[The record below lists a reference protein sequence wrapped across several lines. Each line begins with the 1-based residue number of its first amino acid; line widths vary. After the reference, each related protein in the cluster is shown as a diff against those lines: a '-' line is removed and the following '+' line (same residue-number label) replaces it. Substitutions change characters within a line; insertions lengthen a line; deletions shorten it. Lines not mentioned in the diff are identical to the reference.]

1 MKKLVACL
9 LSVAT
14 MVATLYTPAFA
25 YEGQPLGRNVAYNR
39 TVNVSNSF
47 NTNEYNKPDFLTD
60 GNLERG
66 YQTACVSSN
75 KDNPYE
81 DPQTWSI
88 DLGRS
93 YEIDKIVLYWE
104 NAAAKKYKIY
114 VSENKTDWMEVASE
128 EAGEKGRFKYDF
140 APTNARYVKIELEE
154 RTMEIYG
161 YCMYEWQIFTVGS
174 VEEKE
179 MPNLAKNATAVASSD
194 DGENSAEKAIDG
206 DEGTMWRTEY
216 IQDPTVTD
224 EEKADENITLSWN
237 SPQTFDTV
245 KVKWGGG
252 YMKGYKLQ
260 TSDDGETWTDM
271 YEVTSGIASEYRN
284 IRLKEAVTTSHLRL
298 QGITFG
304 AYCFEIYEIQV
315 YDQTNVPVESI
326 NLNYTSKKL
335 NLDKEEDNKV
345 ELEYKLSPFNTSQ
358 TDIVWSSSN
367 EAVAEVKNGVVTGKS
382 VGTAII
388 TIASKDN
395 PNVNKECIVNVSRE
409 LDKSTVTAV
418 KSDNNIRVNWSR
430 VAHASSYI
438 LSRYNKITGFVGKV
452 YEGSD
457 TEFED
462 KDLLSGKYVYTVTA
476 VVDKNDANANL
487 YSNSIS
493 EESEA
498 VIIPEPVTG
507 IEVANDYKHMGLFVG
522 GSGKIRYSVL
532 PGNATN
538 TNVTFKS
545 LNEKVATV
553 DANGVV
559 TGVSEGNAD
568 IVITTE
574 EGGFE
579 AKCTVRVDGIDA
591 RGIERVGDKTVTMGL
606 NQTRQLQVKITP
618 SDTTNKNVQWTSSN
632 NSVATVDS
640 NGVVTSKNSGSTI
653 ITATT
658 HNGLK
663 TEFFIEVETPVT
675 NITLNSNEI
684 NLNPGGTF
692 KLDATVNPS
701 NASNKNIKWISANE
715 SIATVDQ
722 SGNVAAD
729 VAGTTYISAVSAD
742 GKVVAT
748 CTVNVSKPVVT
759 KPAKVKIKSAKK
771 KGKKVTLK
779 WKKISD
785 AAGYVV
791 YMKTNSGKF
800 KAVKTVKKAKKVK
813 AVISLKKGNKYS
825 FKIRAY
831 KLDEETNVYGAYSK
845 IKKVQIGQLLSKISF
860 MPRISRNS

>member
-66 YQTACVSSN
+66 YQTARVSSN

-81 DPQTWSI
+81 DPQTWSM

-93 YEIDKIVLYWE
+93 YEIDKVVLYWE

-179 MPNLAKNATAVASSD
+179 MPNLAENATAVASSD

-224 EEKADENITLSWN
+224 EEKANENITLSWN

-304 AYCFEIYEIQV
+304 AYSFEIYEIQV

-345 ELEYKLSPFNTSQ
+345 ELEYNLAPSNTSQ
-358 TDIVWSSSN
+358 TDVVWSSSN
-367 EAVAEVKNGVVTGKS
+367 EAVAEVKNGVVAGKS
-382 VGTAII
+382 VGRADI

-395 PNVNKECIVNVSRE
+395 PNVKKTCVVYVSKE
-409 LDKSTVTAV
+409 LDKSKVTAV
-418 KSDNNIRVNWSR
+418 RNDKNINVNWTK
-430 VAHASSYI
+430 VAHASSYV
-438 LSRYNKITGFVGKV
+438 LSRYNKSTGIVNDI
-452 YEGSD
+452 YEGTD
-457 TEFED
+457 TAFED
-462 KDLLSGKYVYTVTA
+462 KDLTSGKYVYTVKA
-476 VVDKNDANANL
+476 IVDENDANANL
-487 YSNSIS
+487 YSNSVS

-498 VIIPEPVTG
+498 VIIPESVTG
-507 IEVANDYKHMGLFVG
+507 IEVANDYQHMGLFVG

-532 PGNATN
+532 PSNATN

-545 LNEKVATV
+545 LNEKVAIV

-640 NGVVTSKNSGSTI
+640 NGVVISKNSGSTI

-722 SGNVAAD
+722 SGNVTAD

-800 KAVKTVKKAKKVK
+800 KAVKTVKKAKTVK

-845 IKKVQIGQLLSKISF
+845 IKKVK
-860 MPRISRNS
+860 M

>member
-81 DPQTWSI
+81 DPQTWSM

-93 YEIDKIVLYWE
+93 YEIDKVVLYWE

-179 MPNLAKNATAVASSD
+179 MPNLAENATAVASSD

-216 IQDPTVTD
+216 IQDSTVTD
-224 EEKADENITLSWN
+224 EEKANENITLSWN

-284 IRLKEAVTTSHLRL
+284 IRLIEAVTTSHLRL

-345 ELEYKLSPFNTSQ
+345 ELEYNLAPSNTSQ
-358 TDIVWSSSN
+358 TDVVWSSSN
-367 EAVAEVKNGVVTGKS
+367 EAVAEVKNGVVEGKS
-382 VGTAII
+382 VGRADI

-395 PNVNKECIVNVSRE
+395 PNAKKTCVVYVSKE
-409 LDKSTVTAV
+409 LDKSKVTAV
-418 KSDNNIRVNWSR
+418 RNDKIINVNWKK
-430 VAHASSYI
+430 VAHASSYV
-438 LSRYNKITGFVGKV
+438 LSRYNKSTGIVNDI
-452 YEGSD
+452 YEGTD
-457 TEFED
+457 TAFED
-462 KDLLSGKYVYTVTA
+462 KDLTSGKYVYTVKA
-476 VVDKNDANANL
+476 IVDENAADANL
-487 YSNSIS
+487 YSNSVS

-498 VIIPEPVTG
+498 VIIPESVTG
-507 IEVANDYKHMGLFVG
+507 IEVANDYQHMGLFVG

-532 PGNATN
+532 PSNATN

-545 LNEKVATV
+545 LNEKVAIV

-640 NGVVTSKNSGSTI
+640 NGVVISKNSGSTI

-722 SGNVAAD
+722 SGNVTAD

-800 KAVKTVKKAKKVK
+800 KAVKTVKKAKTVK

-845 IKKVQIGQLLSKISF
+845 IKKVK
-860 MPRISRNS
+860 M

>member
-81 DPQTWSI
+81 DPQTWSM

-93 YEIDKIVLYWE
+93 YEIDKVVLYWE

-179 MPNLAKNATAVASSD
+179 MPNLAENATAVASSD

-315 YDQTNVPVESI
+315 YDQTNVPVENI

-345 ELEYKLSPFNTSQ
+345 ELEYNLAPSNTSQ
-358 TDIVWSSSN
+358 TDVVWSSSN
-367 EAVAEVKNGVVTGKS
+367 EAVAEVKNGVVAGKS
-382 VGTAII
+382 VGRADI

-395 PNVNKECIVNVSRE
+395 PNVKKTCVVYVSKE
-409 LDKSTVTAV
+409 LDKSKVTAV
-418 KSDNNIRVNWSR
+418 RNDKNINVNWTK
-430 VAHASSYI
+430 VAHVSSYV
-438 LSRYNKITGFVGKV
+438 LSRYNKSTGIVNDI
-452 YEGSD
+452 YEGTD
-457 TEFED
+457 TAFED
-462 KDLLSGKYVYTVTA
+462 KDLTSGKYVYTVKA
-476 VVDKNDANANL
+476 IVDENAADANL
-487 YSNSIS
+487 YSISVS

-507 IEVANDYKHMGLFVG
+507 IEVANDYQHMGLFVG

-532 PGNATN
+532 PSNATN

-658 HNGLK
+658 YNGLK

-722 SGNVAAD
+722 SGNVTAD

-748 CTVNVSKPVVT
+748 CTINVSKPVVT

-800 KAVKTVKKAKKVK
+800 KAVKTVKKAKTVK

-845 IKKVQIGQLLSKISF
+845 IKKVK
-860 MPRISRNS
+860 M

>member
-81 DPQTWSI
+81 DPQTWSM

-93 YEIDKIVLYWE
+93 YEIDKVVLYWE

-179 MPNLAKNATAVASSD
+179 MPNLAENATAVASSD

-224 EEKADENITLSWN
+224 EEKANENITLSWN

-335 NLDKEEDNKV
+335 NLDKKEDNKV
-345 ELEYKLSPFNTSQ
+345 ELEYNLAPSNTSQ
-358 TDIVWSSSN
+358 TDVVWSSSN
-367 EAVAEVKNGVVTGKS
+367 EAVAEVKNGVVAGKS
-382 VGTAII
+382 VGRADI

-395 PNVNKECIVNVSRE
+395 PNVKKTCVVYVSKE
-409 LDKSTVTAV
+409 LDKSKVTAV
-418 KSDNNIRVNWSR
+418 RNDKNINVNWTK
-430 VAHASSYI
+430 VAHASSYV
-438 LSRYNKITGFVGKV
+438 LSRYNKSTGIVNDI
-452 YEGSD
+452 YEGTD
-457 TEFED
+457 TAFED
-462 KDLLSGKYVYTVTA
+462 KDLTSGKYVYTVKA
-476 VVDKNDANANL
+476 IVDENAADANL
-487 YSNSIS
+487 YSNSVS

-498 VIIPEPVTG
+498 VIIPESVTG
-507 IEVANDYKHMGLFVG
+507 IEVANDYQHMGLFVG

-532 PGNATN
+532 PSNATN

-545 LNEKVATV
+545 LNEKVAIV

-640 NGVVTSKNSGSTI
+640 NGVVISKNSGSTI

-722 SGNVAAD
+722 SGNVTAD

-800 KAVKTVKKAKKVK
+800 KAVKTVKKAKTVK
-813 AVISLKKGNKYS
+813 AVISLKEGNKYS

-845 IKKVQIGQLLSKISF
+845 IKKVK
-860 MPRISRNS
+860 M

>member
-81 DPQTWSI
+81 DPQTWSM

-93 YEIDKIVLYWE
+93 YEIDKVVLYWE

-161 YCMYEWQIFTVGS
+161 YCMYEWQVFTVGS

-179 MPNLAKNATAVASSD
+179 VPNLAENATAVASSD

-216 IQDPTVTD
+216 IQDQTVTD
-224 EEKADENITLSWN
+224 EEKANENITLSWN

-315 YDQTNVPVESI
+315 YDQTNVPVEGI

-335 NLDKEEDNKV
+335 NLDKEEDTKV
-345 ELEYKLSPFNTSQ
+345 ELEYNLAPSNTSQ
-358 TDIVWSSSN
+358 TDVVWSSSN

-395 PNVNKECIVNVSRE
+395 PNVKKTCVVYVSKE
-409 LDKSTVTAV
+409 LDKSKVTAV
-418 KSDNNIRVNWSR
+418 RNDKNINVNWTK
-430 VAHASSYI
+430 VAHASSYV
-438 LSRYNKITGFVGKV
+438 LSRYNKITGIVNDI
-452 YEGSD
+452 YEGTD
-457 TEFED
+457 TAFED
-462 KDLLSGKYVYTVTA
+462 KDLTSGKYVYTVKA
-476 VVDKNDANANL
+476 IVDENDADANL
-487 YSNSIS
+487 YSNSVS

-507 IEVANDYKHMGLFVG
+507 IEVANDYQHMGLFVG

-640 NGVVTSKNSGSTI
+640 NGGVTSKNSGSTI
-653 ITATT
+653 ITVTT

-692 KLDATVNPS
+692 KLYATVNPS

-722 SGNVAAD
+722 SGNVTAD

-800 KAVKTVKKAKKVK
+800 KAVKTVKKAKTVK

-845 IKKVQIGQLLSKISF
+845 IKKVK
-860 MPRISRNS
+860 M

>member
-9 LSVAT
+9 LS
-14 MVATLYTPAFA
+14 VATLYTPAFA

-81 DPQTWSI
+81 DPQTWSM

-93 YEIDKIVLYWE
+93 YEIDKVVLYWE

-179 MPNLAKNATAVASSD
+179 VPNLAENATAVASSD

-216 IQDPTVTD
+216 IQDQTVTD
-224 EEKADENITLSWN
+224 EEKANENITLSWN

-345 ELEYKLSPFNTSQ
+345 ELEYNLSPSNTSQ

-382 VGTAII
+382 VGRADI

-395 PNVNKECIVNVSRE
+395 PNVKKTCVVYVSKE
-409 LDKSTVTAV
+409 LDKSKVTAV
-418 KSDNNIRVNWSR
+418 RNDKNINVNWTK
-430 VAHASSYI
+430 VAHASSYV
-438 LSRYNKITGFVGKV
+438 LSRYNKSTGIVNDI
-452 YEGSD
+452 YEGTD
-457 TEFED
+457 TAFED
-462 KDLLSGKYVYTVTA
+462 KDLTSGKYVYTVKA
-476 VVDKNDANANL
+476 ILDENEADANF
-487 YSNSIS
+487 YSNSVS

-498 VIIPEPVTG
+498 VIFPEPVTG
-507 IEVANDYKHMGLFVG
+507 IEVANDYQHMGLFVG

-632 NSVATVDS
+632 NSVTTVDS

-715 SIATVDQ
+715 SIATVDR
-722 SGNVAAD
+722 SGNVTAD

-845 IKKVQIGQLLSKISF
+845 IKKVK
-860 MPRISRNS
+860 M

>member
-179 MPNLAKNATAVASSD
+179 VPNLAENATAVASSD

-216 IQDPTVTD
+216 IQDQTVTD
-224 EEKADENITLSWN
+224 EEKANENITLSWN

-345 ELEYKLSPFNTSQ
+345 ELEYNLSPSNTSQ

-382 VGTAII
+382 VGRADI

-395 PNVNKECIVNVSRE
+395 PNVKKTCVVYVSKE
-409 LDKSTVTAV
+409 LDKSKVTAV
-418 KSDNNIRVNWSR
+418 RNDKNINVNWTK
-430 VAHASSYI
+430 VAHASSYV
-438 LSRYNKITGFVGKV
+438 LSRYNKITGIVNDI
-452 YEGSD
+452 YEGTD
-457 TEFED
+457 IAFED
-462 KDLLSGKYVYTVTA
+462 KDLTSGKYIYTVKA
-476 VVDKNDANANL
+476 IVDENDADANL
-487 YSNSIS
+487 YSNSVS

-507 IEVANDYKHMGLFVG
+507 IEVANDYQHMGLFVG

-658 HNGLK
+658 HNELK

-684 NLNPGGTF
+684 NLNTGGTF

-845 IKKVQIGQLLSKISF
+845 IKKVK
-860 MPRISRNS
+860 M

>member
-104 NAAAKKYKIY
+104 SAAAKKYKIY

-304 AYCFEIYEIQV
+304 AYCFEIYQIQV

-345 ELEYKLSPFNTSQ
+345 ELEYNLSPSNTSQ

-395 PNVNKECIVNVSRE
+395 PNVKKTCVVYVSKE
-409 LDKSTVTAV
+409 LDKSKITAV
-418 KSDNNIRVNWSR
+418 RNDKNINVNWTK
-430 VAHASSYI
+430 VAHASPYV
-438 LSRYNKITGFVGKV
+438 LSRYNKSTGIVNDI
-452 YEGSD
+452 YEGTD
-457 TEFED
+457 TAFED
-462 KDLLSGKYVYTVTA
+462 KDLTSGKYVYTVKA
-476 VVDKNDANANL
+476 IVDENDADTNL
-487 YSNSIS
+487 YSNSVS

-507 IEVANDYKHMGLFVG
+507 IEVANDYQHMGLFVG

-532 PGNATN
+532 PSNATN

-640 NGVVTSKNSGSTI
+640 NGGVTSKNSGSTI
-653 ITATT
+653 ITVTT

-722 SGNVAAD
+722 SGNVTAD

-800 KAVKTVKKAKKVK
+800 KAVKTVKKAKTVK

-845 IKKVQIGQLLSKISF
+845 IKKVK
-860 MPRISRNS
+860 M

>member
-81 DPQTWSI
+81 DPQTWSM

-93 YEIDKIVLYWE
+93 YEIDKVVLYWE

-179 MPNLAKNATAVASSD
+179 MPNLAENATAVASSD

-224 EEKADENITLSWN
+224 EEKANENITLSWN
-237 SPQTFDTV
+237 SQQTFDTV

-335 NLDKEEDNKV
+335 NLDKKEDNKV
-345 ELEYKLSPFNTSQ
+345 ELEYNLAPSNTSQ
-358 TDIVWSSSN
+358 TDVVWSSSN
-367 EAVAEVKNGVVTGKS
+367 EAVAEVKNGVVAGKS
-382 VGTAII
+382 VGRADI

-395 PNVNKECIVNVSRE
+395 PNVKKTCVVYVSKE
-409 LDKSTVTAV
+409 LDKSKVTAV
-418 KSDNNIRVNWSR
+418 RNDKNINVNWTK
-430 VAHASSYI
+430 VAHASSYV
-438 LSRYNKITGFVGKV
+438 LSRYNKSTGIVNDI
-452 YEGSD
+452 YEGTD
-457 TEFED
+457 TTFED
-462 KDLLSGKYVYTVTA
+462 KDLTSGKYVYTVKA
-476 VVDKNDANANL
+476 IVDENAADANL
-487 YSNSIS
+487 YSNSVS

-498 VIIPEPVTG
+498 VIIPESVTG
-507 IEVANDYKHMGLFVG
+507 IEVANDYQHMGLFVG

-532 PGNATN
+532 PSNATN

-640 NGVVTSKNSGSTI
+640 NGVVISKNSGSTI

-722 SGNVAAD
+722 SGNVTAD

-800 KAVKTVKKAKKVK
+800 KAVKTVKKAKTVK

-845 IKKVQIGQLLSKISF
+845 IKKVK
-860 MPRISRNS
+860 M

>member
-1 MKKLVACL
+1 
-9 LSVAT
+9 
-14 MVATLYTPAFA
+14 
-25 YEGQPLGRNVAYNR
+25 
-39 TVNVSNSF
+39 
-47 NTNEYNKPDFLTD
+47 
-60 GNLERG
+60 
-66 YQTACVSSN
+66 
-75 KDNPYE
+75 
-81 DPQTWSI
+81 
-88 DLGRS
+88 
-93 YEIDKIVLYWE
+93 
-104 NAAAKKYKIY
+104 
-114 VSENKTDWMEVASE
+114 MEVASE

-179 MPNLAKNATAVASSD
+179 VPNLAENATAVASSD

-216 IQDPTVTD
+216 IQDQTVTD
-224 EEKADENITLSWN
+224 EEKANENITLSWN

-345 ELEYKLSPFNTSQ
+345 ELEYNLSPSNTSQ

-367 EAVAEVKNGVVTGKS
+367 EAVAEVKNGVVAGKS
-382 VGTAII
+382 VGRADI

-395 PNVNKECIVNVSRE
+395 PNVKKTCVVYVSKE
-409 LDKSTVTAV
+409 LDKSKVTAV
-418 KSDNNIRVNWSR
+418 RNDKNINVNWTK
-430 VAHASSYI
+430 VAHASSYV
-438 LSRYNKITGFVGKV
+438 LSRYNKITGIVNDI
-452 YEGSD
+452 YEGTD
-457 TEFED
+457 TAFED
-462 KDLLSGKYVYTVTA
+462 KDLTSGKYVYTVKA
-476 VVDKNDANANL
+476 ILDENEADANL
-487 YSNSIS
+487 YSNSVS

-507 IEVANDYKHMGLFVG
+507 IEVANDYQHMGLFVG

-663 TEFFIEVETPVT
+663 TEFFIEVETSVT

-722 SGNVAAD
+722 SGNVTAD

-742 GKVVAT
+742 GKIIAT

-845 IKKVQIGQLLSKISF
+845 IKKVK
-860 MPRISRNS
+860 M

>member
-81 DPQTWSI
+81 DPQTWSM

-93 YEIDKIVLYWE
+93 YEIDKVVLYWE

-179 MPNLAKNATAVASSD
+179 MPNLAENATAVSSSD

-224 EEKADENITLSWN
+224 EEKANENITLSWN

-335 NLDKEEDNKV
+335 NLDKKEDNKV
-345 ELEYKLSPFNTSQ
+345 ELEYNLAPSNTSQ
-358 TDIVWSSSN
+358 TDVVWSSSN
-367 EAVAEVKNGVVTGKS
+367 EAVAEVKNGVVAGKS
-382 VGTAII
+382 VGRADI

-395 PNVNKECIVNVSRE
+395 PNVKKTCVVYVSKE
-409 LDKSTVTAV
+409 LDKSKVTAV
-418 KSDNNIRVNWSR
+418 RNDKNINVNWTK
-430 VAHASSYI
+430 VAHASSYV
-438 LSRYNKITGFVGKV
+438 LSRYNKSTGIVNDI
-452 YEGSD
+452 YEGTD
-457 TEFED
+457 TAFED
-462 KDLLSGKYVYTVTA
+462 KDLTSGKYVYTVKA
-476 VVDKNDANANL
+476 IVDENAADANL
-487 YSNSIS
+487 YSNSVS

-498 VIIPEPVTG
+498 VIIPESVTG
-507 IEVANDYKHMGLFVG
+507 IEVANDYQHMGLFVG

-532 PGNATN
+532 PSNATN

-559 TGVSEGNAD
+559 TGVSKGNAD

-640 NGVVTSKNSGSTI
+640 NGVVISKNSGSTI

-722 SGNVAAD
+722 SGNVTAD

-800 KAVKTVKKAKKVK
+800 KAVKTVKKAKTVK

-845 IKKVQIGQLLSKISF
+845 IKKVK
-860 MPRISRNS
+860 M

>member
-14 MVATLYTPAFA
+14 MVTTLYTPAFA

-81 DPQTWSI
+81 DPQTWSM

-93 YEIDKIVLYWE
+93 YEIDKVILYWE

-179 MPNLAKNATAVASSD
+179 VPNLAENATAVASSD

-216 IQDPTVTD
+216 IQDQTVTD
-224 EEKADENITLSWN
+224 EEKANENITLSWN

-345 ELEYKLSPFNTSQ
+345 ELEYNLSPSNTSQ

-367 EAVAEVKNGVVTGKS
+367 EAVAEVKNGVVAGKS
-382 VGTAII
+382 VGRADI

-395 PNVNKECIVNVSRE
+395 PNVKKTCVVYVSKE
-409 LDKSTVTAV
+409 LDKSKVTAV
-418 KSDNNIRVNWSR
+418 RNDKNINVNWTK
-430 VAHASSYI
+430 VAHASSYV
-438 LSRYNKITGFVGKV
+438 LSRYNKITGIVNDI
-452 YEGSD
+452 YEGTD
-457 TEFED
+457 TAFED
-462 KDLLSGKYVYTVTA
+462 KDLTSGKYVYTVKA
-476 VVDKNDANANL
+476 ILDENEADANL
-487 YSNSIS
+487 YSNSVS

-507 IEVANDYKHMGLFVG
+507 IEVANDYQHMGLFVG

-658 HNGLK
+658 HNELK
-663 TEFFIEVETPVT
+663 TEFFIEVETSVT

-715 SIATVDQ
+715 SIATVDR
-722 SGNVAAD
+722 SGNVTAD

-742 GKVVAT
+742 GKVVAI

-845 IKKVQIGQLLSKISF
+845 IKKVK
-860 MPRISRNS
+860 M

>member
-81 DPQTWSI
+81 DPQTWSM

-93 YEIDKIVLYWE
+93 YEIDKVVLYWE

-174 VEEKE
+174 VEEKK
-179 MPNLAKNATAVASSD
+179 MPNLAENATAVSSSD

-224 EEKADENITLSWN
+224 EEKANENITLSWN

-335 NLDKEEDNKV
+335 NLDKKEDNKV
-345 ELEYKLSPFNTSQ
+345 ELEYNLAPSNTSQ
-358 TDIVWSSSN
+358 TDVVWSSSN
-367 EAVAEVKNGVVTGKS
+367 EAVAEVKNGVVAGKS
-382 VGTAII
+382 VGRADI

-395 PNVNKECIVNVSRE
+395 PNVKKTCVVYVSKE
-409 LDKSTVTAV
+409 LDKSKVTAV
-418 KSDNNIRVNWSR
+418 RNDKNINVNWTK
-430 VAHASSYI
+430 VAHASSYV
-438 LSRYNKITGFVGKV
+438 LSRYNKSTGIVNDI
-452 YEGSD
+452 YEGTD
-457 TEFED
+457 TAFED
-462 KDLLSGKYVYTVTA
+462 KDLTSGKYVYTVKA
-476 VVDKNDANANL
+476 IVDENAADANL
-487 YSNSIS
+487 YSNSVS

-498 VIIPEPVTG
+498 VIIPESVTG
-507 IEVANDYKHMGLFVG
+507 IEVANDYQHMGLFVG
-522 GSGKIRYSVL
+522 GIGKIRYSVL
-532 PGNATN
+532 PNNATN

-545 LNEKVATV
+545 LNEKVAIV

-722 SGNVAAD
+722 SGNVTAD

-800 KAVKTVKKAKKVK
+800 KAVKTVKKAKTVK

-845 IKKVQIGQLLSKISF
+845 IKKVK
-860 MPRISRNS
+860 M

>member
-14 MVATLYTPAFA
+14 MVATLYTPALA
-25 YEGQPLGRNVAYNR
+25 YDGQPLGENVAYRR
-39 TVNVSNSF
+39 TVDVSNSF

-60 GNLERG
+60 GNLDRG

-81 DPQTWSI
+81 DPQTWSM

-128 EAGEKGRFKYDF
+128 EAGEKGRFKYNF
-140 APTNARYVKIELEE
+140 APTNARYVKIKLEE

-179 MPNLAKNATAVASSD
+179 VPNLAENATAVASSD

-216 IQDPTVTD
+216 IQDQTVTD
-224 EEKADENITLSWN
+224 EEKANENITLSWN

-345 ELEYKLSPFNTSQ
+345 ELEYNIAPSNTSQ
-358 TDIVWSSSN
+358 TDVVWSSSN
-367 EAVAEVKNGVVTGKS
+367 EAVAEVKNGVVAGKS
-382 VGTAII
+382 VGRADI

-395 PNVNKECIVNVSRE
+395 PNVKKICVVYVSKE
-409 LDKSTVTAV
+409 LDKSKVTAV
-418 KSDNNIRVNWSR
+418 RNDKNINVNWTK
-430 VAHASSYI
+430 VAHASSYV
-438 LSRYNKITGFVGKV
+438 LSRYNKITGIVNDI
-452 YEGSD
+452 YEGTD
-457 TEFED
+457 TAFED
-462 KDLLSGKYVYTVTA
+462 KDLTSGKYVYTVKA
-476 VVDKNDANANL
+476 IVDENDADTNL
-487 YSNSIS
+487 YSNSVS

-507 IEVANDYKHMGLFVG
+507 IEVANDYQHMGLFVG

-538 TNVTFKS
+538 TNATFKS

-606 NQTRQLQVKITP
+606 NQTSQLQVKITP

-640 NGVVTSKNSGSTI
+640 NGGVTSKNSGSTI
-653 ITATT
+653 ITVTT

-800 KAVKTVKKAKKVK
+800 KAVKTVKKAKTVK

-845 IKKVQIGQLLSKISF
+845 IKKVK
-860 MPRISRNS
+860 M

>member
-81 DPQTWSI
+81 DPQTWSM

-93 YEIDKIVLYWE
+93 YEIDKVVLYWE

-179 MPNLAKNATAVASSD
+179 MPNLAENATAVASSD

-224 EEKADENITLSWN
+224 EEKANENITLSWN

-315 YDQTNVPVESI
+315 YDQTNVPVENI

-345 ELEYKLSPFNTSQ
+345 ELEYNLAPSNTSQ
-358 TDIVWSSSN
+358 TDVVWSSSN
-367 EAVAEVKNGVVTGKS
+367 EAVAEVKNGVVAGKS
-382 VGTAII
+382 VGRADI

-395 PNVNKECIVNVSRE
+395 PNVKKTCVVYVSKE
-409 LDKSTVTAV
+409 LDNSKVTAV
-418 KSDNNIRVNWSR
+418 RNDKNINVNWTK
-430 VAHASSYI
+430 VAHASSYV
-438 LSRYNKITGFVGKV
+438 LSRYNKSTGIVNDI
-452 YEGSD
+452 YEGTD
-457 TEFED
+457 TAFED
-462 KDLLSGKYVYTVTA
+462 KDLTSGKYVYTVKA
-476 VVDKNDANANL
+476 IVDENDADANL
-487 YSNSIS
+487 YSNSVS

-498 VIIPEPVTG
+498 VIIPESVTG
-507 IEVANDYKHMGLFVG
+507 IEVANDYQHMGLFVG

-532 PGNATN
+532 PSNATN

-545 LNEKVATV
+545 LNEKVAIV

-684 NLNPGGTF
+684 NLNQGGTF

-722 SGNVAAD
+722 SGNVTAD

-742 GKVVAT
+742 GKVIAT
-748 CTVNVSKPVVT
+748 CTVNASKPVVT

-800 KAVKTVKKAKKVK
+800 KAVKTVKKAKTVK

-845 IKKVQIGQLLSKISF
+845 IKKVK
-860 MPRISRNS
+860 M

>member
-81 DPQTWSI
+81 DPQTWSM

-93 YEIDKIVLYWE
+93 YEIDKVVLYWE

-114 VSENKTDWMEVASE
+114 VSENKIDWMEVASE

-179 MPNLAKNATAVASSD
+179 MPNLAENATAVSSSD

-224 EEKADENITLSWN
+224 EEKANENITLSWN

-260 TSDDGETWTDM
+260 ISDDGETWTDM

-345 ELEYKLSPFNTSQ
+345 ELEYNLAPSNTSQ
-358 TDIVWSSSN
+358 PDVVWSSSN
-367 EAVAEVKNGVVTGKS
+367 EAVAEVKNGVVVGKS
-382 VGTAII
+382 VGRADI

-395 PNVNKECIVNVSRE
+395 PNVKKTCVVYVSKE
-409 LDKSTVTAV
+409 LDKSKVTAV
-418 KSDNNIRVNWSR
+418 RNDKNINVNWTK
-430 VAHASSYI
+430 VAHASSYV
-438 LSRYNKITGFVGKV
+438 LSRYNKSTGIVNDI
-452 YEGSD
+452 YEGTD
-457 TEFED
+457 TAFED
-462 KDLLSGKYVYTVTA
+462 KDLTSGKYVYTVKA
-476 VVDKNDANANL
+476 IVDENDADANL
-487 YSNSIS
+487 YSNSVS

-498 VIIPEPVTG
+498 VIIPESVTG
-507 IEVANDYKHMGLFVG
+507 IEVANDYQHMGLFVG

-532 PGNATN
+532 PSNATN

-545 LNEKVATV
+545 LNEKVAIV

-684 NLNPGGTF
+684 NLNQGGTF

-722 SGNVAAD
+722 SGNVTAD

-742 GKVVAT
+742 GKVIAT

-800 KAVKTVKKAKKVK
+800 KAVKTVKKAKTVK

-845 IKKVQIGQLLSKISF
+845 IKKVK
-860 MPRISRNS
+860 M

>member
-25 YEGQPLGRNVAYNR
+25 YEGQQLGRNVAYNR

-845 IKKVQIGQLLSKISF
+845 IKKVK
-860 MPRISRNS
+860 M

>member
-81 DPQTWSI
+81 DPQTWSM

-93 YEIDKIVLYWE
+93 YEIDKVVLYWE

-179 MPNLAKNATAVASSD
+179 MPNLAENATAVASSD

-224 EEKADENITLSWN
+224 EEKANENITLSWN

-326 NLNYTSKKL
+326 NLNYTSKKF

-345 ELEYKLSPFNTSQ
+345 ELEYNIAPSNTSQ
-358 TDIVWSSSN
+358 TDVVWSSSN
-367 EAVAEVKNGVVTGKS
+367 EAVAEVKNGVVAGKS
-382 VGTAII
+382 VGRADI

-395 PNVNKECIVNVSRE
+395 PNVKKTCVVYVSKE
-409 LDKSTVTAV
+409 LDKSKVTAV
-418 KSDNNIRVNWSR
+418 RNDKNINVNWTK
-430 VAHASSYI
+430 VAHVSSYV
-438 LSRYNKITGFVGKV
+438 LSRYNKSTGIVNDI
-452 YEGSD
+452 YEGTD
-457 TEFED
+457 TAFED
-462 KDLLSGKYVYTVTA
+462 KDLTSGKYVYTVKA
-476 VVDKNDANANL
+476 IVDENAADVNL
-487 YSNSIS
+487 YSNSVS

-498 VIIPEPVTG
+498 VIIPESVTG
-507 IEVANDYKHMGLFVG
+507 IEVANDYQHMGLFVG
-522 GSGKIRYSVL
+522 GSGKIRYSVI
-532 PGNATN
+532 PSNATN

-545 LNEKVATV
+545 LNEKVAIV

-640 NGVVTSKNSGSTI
+640 NGVVISKNSGSTI

-722 SGNVAAD
+722 SGNVTAD

-800 KAVKTVKKAKKVK
+800 KAVKTVKKAKTVK

-845 IKKVQIGQLLSKISF
+845 IKKVK
-860 MPRISRNS
+860 M

>member
-9 LSVAT
+9 LS
-14 MVATLYTPAFA
+14 VATLYTPAFA

-81 DPQTWSI
+81 DPQTWSM

-93 YEIDKIVLYWE
+93 YEIDKVVLYWE

-179 MPNLAKNATAVASSD
+179 VPNLAENATAVASSD

-216 IQDPTVTD
+216 IQDQTVTD
-224 EEKADENITLSWN
+224 EEKANENITLSWN

-345 ELEYKLSPFNTSQ
+345 ELEYNLSPSNTSQ

-382 VGTAII
+382 VGRADI

-395 PNVNKECIVNVSRE
+395 PNVKKTCVVYVSKE
-409 LDKSTVTAV
+409 LDKSKVTAV
-418 KSDNNIRVNWSR
+418 RNDKNINVNWTK
-430 VAHASSYI
+430 VAHASSYV
-438 LSRYNKITGFVGKV
+438 LSRYNKSTGIVNDI
-452 YEGSD
+452 YEGTD
-457 TEFED
+457 TAFED
-462 KDLLSGKYVYTVTA
+462 KDLTSGKYVYTVKA
-476 VVDKNDANANL
+476 ILDENEADANF
-487 YSNSIS
+487 YSNSVS

-498 VIIPEPVTG
+498 VIFPEPVTG
-507 IEVANDYKHMGLFVG
+507 IEVANDYQHMGLFVG

-632 NSVATVDS
+632 NSVTTVDS

-715 SIATVDQ
+715 SIATVDR
-722 SGNVAAD
+722 SGNVTAD

-748 CTVNVSKPVVT
+748 YTVNVSKPVVT

-845 IKKVQIGQLLSKISF
+845 IKKVK
-860 MPRISRNS
+860 M

>member
-88 DLGRS
+88 DLGKS

-174 VEEKE
+174 DEEKE
-179 MPNLAKNATAVASSD
+179 MPNLAENATAVASND

-216 IQDPTVTD
+216 IQDQTVTD
-224 EEKADENITLSWN
+224 EEKANENITLSWN

-345 ELEYKLSPFNTSQ
+345 ELEYNLSPSNTSQ

-367 EAVAEVKNGVVTGKS
+367 EAVAEVKNGVVAGKS
-382 VGTAII
+382 VGRADI

-395 PNVNKECIVNVSRE
+395 PNVKKTCVVYVSKE
-409 LDKSTVTAV
+409 LDKSKVTAV
-418 KSDNNIRVNWSR
+418 RNDKNINVNWTK
-430 VAHASSYI
+430 VAHASSYV
-438 LSRYNKITGFVGKV
+438 LSRYNKITGIVNDI
-452 YEGSD
+452 YEGTD
-457 TEFED
+457 TAFED
-462 KDLLSGKYVYTVTA
+462 KDLTSGKYVYTVKA
-476 VVDKNDANANL
+476 ILDENEADANL
-487 YSNSIS
+487 YSNSVS

-507 IEVANDYKHMGLFVG
+507 IEVANDYQHMGLFVG

-658 HNGLK
+658 HNELK
-663 TEFFIEVETPVT
+663 TEFFIEVETSVT

-684 NLNPGGTF
+684 NLNTGGTF

-800 KAVKTVKKAKKVK
+800 KAVKTVKKAKTVK

-845 IKKVQIGQLLSKISF
+845 IKKVK
-860 MPRISRNS
+860 M

>member
-66 YQTACVSSN
+66 YQTACISSN

-81 DPQTWSI
+81 DPQTWSM

-93 YEIDKIVLYWE
+93 YEIDKVILYWE

-179 MPNLAKNATAVASSD
+179 VPNLAENATAVASSD

-216 IQDPTVTD
+216 IQDQTVTD
-224 EEKADENITLSWN
+224 EEKANENITLSWN

-345 ELEYKLSPFNTSQ
+345 ELEYNIAPSNTSQ
-358 TDIVWSSSN
+358 TDVVWSSSN
-367 EAVAEVKNGVVTGKS
+367 EAVAEVKNGVVAGKS
-382 VGTAII
+382 VGRADI

-395 PNVNKECIVNVSRE
+395 PNVKKTCVVYVSKE
-409 LDKSTVTAV
+409 LDKSKVTAV
-418 KSDNNIRVNWSR
+418 RNDKNINVNWTK
-430 VAHASSYI
+430 VAHASSYV
-438 LSRYNKITGFVGKV
+438 LSRYNKITGIVNDI
-452 YEGSD
+452 YEGTD
-457 TEFED
+457 TAFED
-462 KDLLSGKYVYTVTA
+462 KDLTSGKYVYTVKA
-476 VVDKNDANANL
+476 ILDENEADANL
-487 YSNSIS
+487 YSNSVS

-507 IEVANDYKHMGLFVG
+507 IEVANDYQHMGLFVG

-591 RGIERVGDKTVTMGL
+591 RDIERVGDKTVTMGL

-632 NSVATVDS
+632 NSVTTVDS

-845 IKKVQIGQLLSKISF
+845 IKKVK
-860 MPRISRNS
+860 M

>member
-60 GNLERG
+60 GNLEIG

-81 DPQTWSI
+81 DSQTWSI

-179 MPNLAKNATAVASSD
+179 MSNLAENATAVASSD

-216 IQDPTVTD
+216 IQDPKVTD

-345 ELEYKLSPFNTSQ
+345 ELEYNLSPSNTSQ

-382 VGTAII
+382 VGRADI

-395 PNVNKECIVNVSRE
+395 PNVKKTCVVYVSKE
-409 LDKSTVTAV
+409 LDKSKVTAV
-418 KSDNNIRVNWSR
+418 RNDKNINVNWTK
-430 VAHASSYI
+430 VAHASSYV
-438 LSRYNKITGFVGKV
+438 LSRYNKSTGIVNDI
-452 YEGSD
+452 YEGTD
-457 TEFED
+457 TAFED
-462 KDLLSGKYVYTVTA
+462 KDLTSGKYIYTVKA
-476 VVDKNDANANL
+476 IVDENDADANL
-487 YSNSIS
+487 YSNSVS

-507 IEVANDYKHMGLFVG
+507 IEVANDYQHMGLFVG

-632 NSVATVDS
+632 NLVATVDS

-658 HNGLK
+658 HNELK
-663 TEFFIEVETPVT
+663 TEFFIEVETSVT

-684 NLNPGGTF
+684 NLNTGGTF

-845 IKKVQIGQLLSKISF
+845 IKKVK
-860 MPRISRNS
+860 M

>member
-81 DPQTWSI
+81 DPQTWSM

-93 YEIDKIVLYWE
+93 YEIDKVVLYWE

-179 MPNLAKNATAVASSD
+179 MSNLAENATAVASSD

-216 IQDPTVTD
+216 IQDSTVTD
-224 EEKADENITLSWN
+224 EEKANENITLSWN

-345 ELEYKLSPFNTSQ
+345 ELEYNLAPSNTSQ
-358 TDIVWSSSN
+358 PDVVWSSSN
-367 EAVAEVKNGVVTGKS
+367 EAVAEVKNGVVVGKS
-382 VGTAII
+382 VGRADI

-395 PNVNKECIVNVSRE
+395 PNVKKTCVVYVSKE
-409 LDKSTVTAV
+409 LDKSKVTAV
-418 KSDNNIRVNWSR
+418 RNDKNINVNWTK
-430 VAHASSYI
+430 VAHASSYV
-438 LSRYNKITGFVGKV
+438 LSRYNKSTGIVNDI
-452 YEGSD
+452 YEGTD
-457 TEFED
+457 TAFED
-462 KDLLSGKYVYTVTA
+462 KDLTSGKYVYTVKA
-476 VVDKNDANANL
+476 IVDENAADANL
-487 YSNSIS
+487 YSNSVS

-498 VIIPEPVTG
+498 VIIPESVTG
-507 IEVANDYKHMGLFVG
+507 IEVANDYQHMGLFVG

-532 PGNATN
+532 PSNATN

-545 LNEKVATV
+545 LNEKVAIV

-640 NGVVTSKNSGSTI
+640 NGVVISKNSGSTI

-722 SGNVAAD
+722 SGNVTAD

-800 KAVKTVKKAKKVK
+800 KAVKTVKKAKTVK

-845 IKKVQIGQLLSKISF
+845 IKKVK
-860 MPRISRNS
+860 M

>member
-88 DLGRS
+88 DLGKS

-154 RTMEIYG
+154 RIMEIYG

-174 VEEKE
+174 DEEKE
-179 MPNLAKNATAVASSD
+179 MPNLAENATAVASND

-252 YMKGYKLQ
+252 YMKGYTLQ

-345 ELEYKLSPFNTSQ
+345 ELEYNLSPSNTSQ

-367 EAVAEVKNGVVTGKS
+367 EAVAKVKNGVVTGKS

-395 PNVNKECIVNVSRE
+395 PNVKKTCVVYVSKE
-409 LDKSTVTAV
+409 LDKSKVTAV
-418 KSDNNIRVNWSR
+418 RNDKNINVNWTK
-430 VAHASSYI
+430 VAHASSYV
-438 LSRYNKITGFVGKV
+438 LLRYNKSTGIVNDI
-452 YEGSD
+452 YEGTD
-457 TEFED
+457 TAFED
-462 KDLLSGKYVYTVTA
+462 KDLTSGKYVYTVKA
-476 VVDKNDANANL
+476 IVDENDADANL
-487 YSNSIS
+487 YSNSVS

-507 IEVANDYKHMGLFVG
+507 IEVANDYQHMGLFVG

-640 NGVVTSKNSGSTI
+640 NGGVTSKNSGSTI
-653 ITATT
+653 ITVTT

-722 SGNVAAD
+722 SGNVTAD

-800 KAVKTVKKAKKVK
+800 KAVKTVKKAKTVK

-845 IKKVQIGQLLSKISF
+845 IKKVK
-860 MPRISRNS
+860 M

>member
-81 DPQTWSI
+81 DPQTWSM

-93 YEIDKIVLYWE
+93 YEIDKVILYWE

-179 MPNLAKNATAVASSD
+179 VPNLAENATAVASSD

-216 IQDPTVTD
+216 IQDQTVTD
-224 EEKADENITLSWN
+224 EEKANENITLSWN

-345 ELEYKLSPFNTSQ
+345 ELEYNLSPSNTSH

-367 EAVAEVKNGVVTGKS
+367 EAVAEVKNGVVAGKS
-382 VGTAII
+382 VGRADI

-395 PNVNKECIVNVSRE
+395 PNVKKTCVVYVSKE
-409 LDKSTVTAV
+409 LDKSKVTAV
-418 KSDNNIRVNWSR
+418 RNDKNINVNWTK
-430 VAHASSYI
+430 VAHASSYV
-438 LSRYNKITGFVGKV
+438 LSRYNKITGIVNDI
-452 YEGSD
+452 YEGTD
-457 TEFED
+457 TAFED
-462 KDLLSGKYVYTVTA
+462 KDLTSGKYVYTVKA
-476 VVDKNDANANL
+476 ILDENEADANL
-487 YSNSIS
+487 YSNSVS

-507 IEVANDYKHMGLFVG
+507 IEVANDYQHMGLFVG

-663 TEFFIEVETPVT
+663 TEFFIEVETSVT

-722 SGNVAAD
+722 SGNVTAD

-742 GKVVAT
+742 GKVIAT

-845 IKKVQIGQLLSKISF
+845 IKKVK
-860 MPRISRNS
+860 M

>member
-1 MKKLVACL
+1 
-9 LSVAT
+9 
-14 MVATLYTPAFA
+14 
-25 YEGQPLGRNVAYNR
+25 
-39 TVNVSNSF
+39 
-47 NTNEYNKPDFLTD
+47 
-60 GNLERG
+60 
-66 YQTACVSSN
+66 
-75 KDNPYE
+75 
-81 DPQTWSI
+81 
-88 DLGRS
+88 
-93 YEIDKIVLYWE
+93 
-104 NAAAKKYKIY
+104 
-114 VSENKTDWMEVASE
+114 
-128 EAGEKGRFKYDF
+128 
-140 APTNARYVKIELEE
+140 
-154 RTMEIYG
+154 MEIYG

-179 MPNLAKNATAVASSD
+179 MPNLAENATAVASSD

-224 EEKADENITLSWN
+224 EEKANENITLSWN

-335 NLDKEEDNKV
+335 NLDKKEDNKV
-345 ELEYKLSPFNTSQ
+345 ELEYNLAPSNTSQ
-358 TDIVWSSSN
+358 TDVVWSSSN
-367 EAVAEVKNGVVTGKS
+367 EAVAEVKNGVVAGKS
-382 VGTAII
+382 VGRADI

-395 PNVNKECIVNVSRE
+395 PNVKKTCVVYVSKE
-409 LDKSTVTAV
+409 LDKSKVTAV
-418 KSDNNIRVNWSR
+418 RNDKNINVNWTK
-430 VAHASSYI
+430 VAHASSYV
-438 LSRYNKITGFVGKV
+438 LSRYNKSTGIVNDI
-452 YEGSD
+452 YEGTD
-457 TEFED
+457 TAFED
-462 KDLLSGKYVYTVTA
+462 KDLTSGKYVYTVKA
-476 VVDKNDANANL
+476 IVDENAADANL
-487 YSNSIS
+487 YSNSVS

-498 VIIPEPVTG
+498 VIIPESVTG
-507 IEVANDYKHMGLFVG
+507 IEVANDYQHMGLFVG

-532 PGNATN
+532 PSNATN

-545 LNEKVATV
+545 LNEKVAIV

-640 NGVVTSKNSGSTI
+640 NGVVISKNSGSTI

-722 SGNVAAD
+722 SGNVTAD

-800 KAVKTVKKAKKVK
+800 KAVKTVKKAKTVK
-813 AVISLKKGNKYS
+813 AVISLKEGNKYS

-845 IKKVQIGQLLSKISF
+845 IKKVK
-860 MPRISRNS
+860 M

>member
-66 YQTACVSSN
+66 YQTACISSN

-81 DPQTWSI
+81 DPQTWSM

-93 YEIDKIVLYWE
+93 YEIDKVILYWE

-179 MPNLAKNATAVASSD
+179 VPNLAENATAVASSD

-216 IQDPTVTD
+216 IQDQTVTD
-224 EEKADENITLSWN
+224 EEKANENITLSWN

-284 IRLKEAVTTSHLRL
+284 IRLKEVVTTSHLRL

-345 ELEYKLSPFNTSQ
+345 ELEYNIAPSNTSQ
-358 TDIVWSSSN
+358 TDVVWSSSN
-367 EAVAEVKNGVVTGKS
+367 EAVAEVKNGVVAGKS
-382 VGTAII
+382 VGRADI

-395 PNVNKECIVNVSRE
+395 PNVKKTCVVYVSKE
-409 LDKSTVTAV
+409 LDKSKVTAV
-418 KSDNNIRVNWSR
+418 RNDKNINVNWTK
-430 VAHASSYI
+430 VAHASSYV
-438 LSRYNKITGFVGKV
+438 LSRYNKITGIVNDI
-452 YEGSD
+452 YEGTD
-457 TEFED
+457 TAFED
-462 KDLLSGKYVYTVTA
+462 KDLTSGKYVYTVKA
-476 VVDKNDANANL
+476 ILDENEADANL
-487 YSNSIS
+487 YSNSVS

-507 IEVANDYKHMGLFVG
+507 IEVANDYQHMGLFVG

-591 RGIERVGDKTVTMGL
+591 RDIERVGDKTVTMGL

-632 NSVATVDS
+632 NSVTTVDS

-800 KAVKTVKKAKKVK
+800 KAVKTVKKAKTVK

-845 IKKVQIGQLLSKISF
+845 IKKVK
-860 MPRISRNS
+860 M

>member
-75 KDNPYE
+75 KNNPYE
-81 DPQTWSI
+81 DPQTWSM

-93 YEIDKIVLYWE
+93 YEIDKVVLYWE

-179 MPNLAKNATAVASSD
+179 MPNIAENATAVSSSD

-224 EEKADENITLSWN
+224 EEKANENITLSWN

-345 ELEYKLSPFNTSQ
+345 ELEYNLAPSNTSQ
-358 TDIVWSSSN
+358 TDVVWSSSN
-367 EAVAEVKNGVVTGKS
+367 EAVAEVKNGVVAGKS
-382 VGTAII
+382 VGRADI
-388 TIASKDN
+388 TIVSKDN
-395 PNVNKECIVNVSRE
+395 PNVKKTCVVYVSKE
-409 LDKSTVTAV
+409 LDKSKVTAV
-418 KSDNNIRVNWSR
+418 RNDKNINVNWTK
-430 VAHASSYI
+430 VAHASSYV
-438 LSRYNKITGFVGKV
+438 LSRYNKSTGIVNDI
-452 YEGSD
+452 YEGTD
-457 TEFED
+457 TAFED
-462 KDLLSGKYVYTVTA
+462 KDLTSGKYVYTVKA
-476 VVDKNDANANL
+476 IVDENAADANL
-487 YSNSIS
+487 YSNSVS

-498 VIIPEPVTG
+498 VIIPESVTG
-507 IEVANDYKHMGLFVG
+507 IEVANDYQHMGLFVG
-522 GSGKIRYSVL
+522 GSGKIRYSVI
-532 PGNATN
+532 PSNATN

-545 LNEKVATV
+545 LNEKVAIV

-640 NGVVTSKNSGSTI
+640 NGVVISKNSGSTI

-722 SGNVAAD
+722 SGNVTAD

-800 KAVKTVKKAKKVK
+800 KAVKTVKKAKTVK

-845 IKKVQIGQLLSKISF
+845 IKKVK
-860 MPRISRNS
+860 M

>member
-1 MKKLVACL
+1 
-9 LSVAT
+9 
-14 MVATLYTPAFA
+14 
-25 YEGQPLGRNVAYNR
+25 
-39 TVNVSNSF
+39 
-47 NTNEYNKPDFLTD
+47 
-60 GNLERG
+60 
-66 YQTACVSSN
+66 
-75 KDNPYE
+75 
-81 DPQTWSI
+81 
-88 DLGRS
+88 
-93 YEIDKIVLYWE
+93 
-104 NAAAKKYKIY
+104 
-114 VSENKTDWMEVASE
+114 
-128 EAGEKGRFKYDF
+128 
-140 APTNARYVKIELEE
+140 
-154 RTMEIYG
+154 MEIYG

-179 MPNLAKNATAVASSD
+179 MPNLAENATAVSSSD

-224 EEKADENITLSWN
+224 EEKANENITLSWN

-335 NLDKEEDNKV
+335 NLDKKEDNKV
-345 ELEYKLSPFNTSQ
+345 ELEYNLAPSNTSQ
-358 TDIVWSSSN
+358 TDVVWSSSN
-367 EAVAEVKNGVVTGKS
+367 EAVAEVKNGVVAGKS
-382 VGTAII
+382 VGRADI

-395 PNVNKECIVNVSRE
+395 PNVKKTCVVYVSKE
-409 LDKSTVTAV
+409 LDKSKVTAV
-418 KSDNNIRVNWSR
+418 RNDKNINVNWTK
-430 VAHASSYI
+430 VAHASSYV
-438 LSRYNKITGFVGKV
+438 LSRYNKSTGIVNDI
-452 YEGSD
+452 YEGTD
-457 TEFED
+457 TAFED
-462 KDLLSGKYVYTVTA
+462 KDLTSGKYVYTVKA
-476 VVDKNDANANL
+476 IVDENAADANL
-487 YSNSIS
+487 YSNSVS

-498 VIIPEPVTG
+498 VIIPESVTG
-507 IEVANDYKHMGLFVG
+507 IEVANDYQHMGLFVG

-532 PGNATN
+532 PSNATN

-640 NGVVTSKNSGSTI
+640 NGVVISKNSGSTI

-722 SGNVAAD
+722 SGNVTAD

-800 KAVKTVKKAKKVK
+800 KAVKTVKKAKTVK

-845 IKKVQIGQLLSKISF
+845 IKKVK
-860 MPRISRNS
+860 M

>member
-14 MVATLYTPAFA
+14 MVATLYTPALA
-25 YEGQPLGRNVAYNR
+25 YDGQPLGENVAYRR
-39 TVNVSNSF
+39 TVDVSNSF

-60 GNLERG
+60 GNLDRG
-66 YQTACVSSN
+66 YQTACVSTN
-75 KDNPYE
+75 KENPYE

-88 DLGRS
+88 DLGKS

-179 MPNLAKNATAVASSD
+179 MPNLAENATAVASSD
-194 DGENSAEKAIDG
+194 DGENSAEKAID
-206 DEGTMWRTEY
+206 DDKGTMWRTEY

-345 ELEYKLSPFNTSQ
+345 ELEYNLSPSNTSQ

-367 EAVAEVKNGVVTGKS
+367 EAVAKVKNGVVTGKS

-395 PNVNKECIVNVSRE
+395 PNVKKTCVVYVSKE
-409 LDKSTVTAV
+409 LDKSKVTAV
-418 KSDNNIRVNWSR
+418 RNDKNINVNWTK
-430 VAHASSYI
+430 VAHASSYV
-438 LSRYNKITGFVGKV
+438 LSRYNKSTGIVNDI
-452 YEGSD
+452 YEGTD
-457 TEFED
+457 TAFED
-462 KDLLSGKYVYTVTA
+462 KDLTSGKYVYTVKA
-476 VVDKNDANANL
+476 ILDENEADANL
-487 YSNSIS
+487 YSNSVS

-507 IEVANDYKHMGLFVG
+507 IEVANDYQHMGLFVG

-658 HNGLK
+658 HNELK
-663 TEFFIEVETPVT
+663 TEFFIEVETSVT

-684 NLNPGGTF
+684 NLNTGGTF

-800 KAVKTVKKAKKVK
+800 KAVKTVKKAKTVK

-845 IKKVQIGQLLSKISF
+845 IKKVK
-860 MPRISRNS
+860 M

>member
-179 MPNLAKNATAVASSD
+179 VPNLAENATAVASSD

-216 IQDPTVTD
+216 IQDQTVTD
-224 EEKADENITLSWN
+224 EEKANENITLSWN

-345 ELEYKLSPFNTSQ
+345 ELEYNLSPSNTSQ

-367 EAVAEVKNGVVTGKS
+367 EAVAEVKNGVVAGKS
-382 VGTAII
+382 VGRADI

-395 PNVNKECIVNVSRE
+395 PNVKKTCVVYVSKE
-409 LDKSTVTAV
+409 LDKSKVTAV
-418 KSDNNIRVNWSR
+418 RNDKNINVNWTK
-430 VAHASSYI
+430 VAHASSYV
-438 LSRYNKITGFVGKV
+438 LSRYNKITGIVNDI
-452 YEGSD
+452 YEGTD
-457 TEFED
+457 TAFED
-462 KDLLSGKYVYTVTA
+462 KDLTSGKYVYTVKA
-476 VVDKNDANANL
+476 ILDENEADANL
-487 YSNSIS
+487 YSNSVS

-507 IEVANDYKHMGLFVG
+507 IEVANDYQHMGLFVG

-663 TEFFIEVETPVT
+663 TEFFIEVETSVT

-722 SGNVAAD
+722 SGNVTAD

-742 GKVVAT
+742 GKIIAT

-845 IKKVQIGQLLSKISF
+845 IKKVK
-860 MPRISRNS
+860 M

>member
-75 KDNPYE
+75 KNNPYE
-81 DPQTWSI
+81 DPQTWSM

-93 YEIDKIVLYWE
+93 YEIDKVVLYWE

-179 MPNLAKNATAVASSD
+179 MPNLAENATAVSSSD
-194 DGENSAEKAIDG
+194 DGENSEKKAIDG

-224 EEKADENITLSWN
+224 EEKANENITLSWN

-335 NLDKEEDNKV
+335 NLDKKEDNKV
-345 ELEYKLSPFNTSQ
+345 ELEYNLAPSNTSQ
-358 TDIVWSSSN
+358 TDVVWSSSN
-367 EAVAEVKNGVVTGKS
+367 EAVAEVKNGVVAGKS
-382 VGTAII
+382 VGRADI

-395 PNVNKECIVNVSRE
+395 PNTKKTCVVYVSKE
-409 LDKSTVTAV
+409 LDKSKVTAV
-418 KSDNNIRVNWSR
+418 RNDKIINVNWKK
-430 VAHASSYI
+430 VAHASSYV
-438 LSRYNKITGFVGKV
+438 LSRYNKSTGIVNDI
-452 YEGSD
+452 YEGTD
-457 TEFED
+457 TAFED
-462 KDLLSGKYVYTVTA
+462 KDLTSGKYVYTVKA
-476 VVDKNDANANL
+476 IVDENDADANL
-487 YSNSIS
+487 YSNSVS

-498 VIIPEPVTG
+498 VIIPESVTG
-507 IEVANDYKHMGLFVG
+507 IEVANDYQHMGLFVG

-532 PGNATN
+532 PSNATN

-545 LNEKVATV
+545 LNEKVAIV

-640 NGVVTSKNSGSTI
+640 NGVVISKNSGSTI

-722 SGNVAAD
+722 SGNVTAD

-742 GKVVAT
+742 GKVIAT

-759 KPAKVKIKSAKK
+759 KPAKVKIKAAKK

-800 KAVKTVKKAKKVK
+800 KAVKTVKKAKTVK

-845 IKKVQIGQLLSKISF
+845 IKKVK
-860 MPRISRNS
+860 M

>member
-81 DPQTWSI
+81 DPQTWSM

-93 YEIDKIVLYWE
+93 YEIDKVVLYWE

-179 MPNLAKNATAVASSD
+179 MPNLAENATAVASSD

-216 IQDPTVTD
+216 IQDPTITD
-224 EEKADENITLSWN
+224 EEKANENITLSWN

-345 ELEYKLSPFNTSQ
+345 ELEYNIAPSNTSQ
-358 TDIVWSSSN
+358 TDVVWSSSN
-367 EAVAEVKNGVVTGKS
+367 EAVAEVKNGVVAGKS
-382 VGTAII
+382 VGRADI

-395 PNVNKECIVNVSRE
+395 PNVKKTCVVYVSKE
-409 LDKSTVTAV
+409 LDKSKVTAV
-418 KSDNNIRVNWSR
+418 RNDKNINVNWTK
-430 VAHASSYI
+430 VAHASSYV
-438 LSRYNKITGFVGKV
+438 LSRYNKSTGIVNDI
-452 YEGSD
+452 YEGTD
-457 TEFED
+457 TAFED
-462 KDLLSGKYVYTVTA
+462 KDLTSGKYVYTVKA
-476 VVDKNDANANL
+476 IVDENAADANL
-487 YSNSIS
+487 YSNSVS

-498 VIIPEPVTG
+498 VIIPESVTG
-507 IEVANDYKHMGLFVG
+507 IEVANDYQHMGLFVG
-522 GSGKIRYSVL
+522 GSGKIRYSVI
-532 PGNATN
+532 PSNATN

-545 LNEKVATV
+545 LNEKVAIV

-618 SDTTNKNVQWTSSN
+618 SDATNKNVQWTSSN

-640 NGVVTSKNSGSTI
+640 NGVVISKNSGSTI

-663 TEFFIEVETPVT
+663 TEFFMEVETPVT

-722 SGNVAAD
+722 SGNVTAD

-785 AAGYVV
+785 VAGYVV

-800 KAVKTVKKAKKVK
+800 KAVKTVKKAKTVK

-845 IKKVQIGQLLSKISF
+845 IKKVK
-860 MPRISRNS
+860 M

>member
-81 DPQTWSI
+81 DPQTWSM

-93 YEIDKIVLYWE
+93 YEIDKVVLYWE

-179 MPNLAKNATAVASSD
+179 MPNLAENATAVASSD

-216 IQDPTVTD
+216 IQDPTVTN
-224 EEKADENITLSWN
+224 EEKANENITLSWN

-345 ELEYKLSPFNTSQ
+345 ELEYNLAPSNTSQ
-358 TDIVWSSSN
+358 TDVVWSSSN
-367 EAVAEVKNGVVTGKS
+367 EAVAEVKNGVVAGKS
-382 VGTAII
+382 VGRADI

-395 PNVNKECIVNVSRE
+395 PNVKKTCVVYVSKE
-409 LDKSTVTAV
+409 LDKSKVTAV
-418 KSDNNIRVNWSR
+418 RNDKNINVNWTK
-430 VAHASSYI
+430 VAHVSSYV
-438 LSRYNKITGFVGKV
+438 LSRYNKSTGIVNDI
-452 YEGSD
+452 YEGTD
-457 TEFED
+457 TAFED
-462 KDLLSGKYVYTVTA
+462 KDLTSGKYVYTVKA
-476 VVDKNDANANL
+476 IVDENAADANL
-487 YSNSIS
+487 YSNSVS

-498 VIIPEPVTG
+498 VIIPESVTG
-507 IEVANDYKHMGLFVG
+507 IEVANDYQHMGLFVG
-522 GSGKIRYSVL
+522 GIGKIRYSVL
-532 PGNATN
+532 PNNATN

-545 LNEKVATV
+545 LNEKVAIV

-722 SGNVAAD
+722 SGNVTAD

-800 KAVKTVKKAKKVK
+800 KAVKTVKKAKTVK
-813 AVISLKKGNKYS
+813 AVI
-825 FKIRAY
+825 A
-831 KLDEETNVYGAYSK
+831 
-845 IKKVQIGQLLSKISF
+845 
-860 MPRISRNS
+860 

>member
-81 DPQTWSI
+81 DPQTWSM

-93 YEIDKIVLYWE
+93 YEIDKVVLYWE

-179 MPNLAKNATAVASSD
+179 MPNLAENATAVASSD

-224 EEKADENITLSWN
+224 EEKANENITLSWN

-315 YDQTNVPVESI
+315 YDQTNVPVENI

-345 ELEYKLSPFNTSQ
+345 ELEYNLAPSNTSQ
-358 TDIVWSSSN
+358 TDVVWSSSN
-367 EAVAEVKNGVVTGKS
+367 EAVAEVKNGVVAGKS
-382 VGTAII
+382 VGRADI

-395 PNVNKECIVNVSRE
+395 PNVKKTCVVYVSKE
-409 LDKSTVTAV
+409 LDNSKVTAV
-418 KSDNNIRVNWSR
+418 RNDKNINVNWTK
-430 VAHASSYI
+430 VAHASSYV
-438 LSRYNKITGFVGKV
+438 LSRYNKSTGIVNDI
-452 YEGSD
+452 YEGTD
-457 TEFED
+457 TAFED
-462 KDLLSGKYVYTVTA
+462 KDLTSGKYVYTVKA
-476 VVDKNDANANL
+476 IVDENDADANF
-487 YSNSIS
+487 YSNSVS

-498 VIIPEPVTG
+498 VIIPESVTG
-507 IEVANDYKHMGLFVG
+507 IEVANDYQHMGLFVG

-532 PGNATN
+532 PSNATN

-579 AKCTVRVDGIDA
+579 AKCAVRVDGIDA

-722 SGNVAAD
+722 SGNVTAD

-800 KAVKTVKKAKKVK
+800 KAVKTVKKAKTVK

-845 IKKVQIGQLLSKISF
+845 IKKVK
-860 MPRISRNS
+860 M

>member
-14 MVATLYTPAFA
+14 MVTTLYTPAFA

-81 DPQTWSI
+81 DPQTWSM

-93 YEIDKIVLYWE
+93 YEIDKVVLYWE

-179 MPNLAKNATAVASSD
+179 MPNLAENATAVASSD

-345 ELEYKLSPFNTSQ
+345 ELEYNIAPSNTSQ

-367 EAVAEVKNGVVTGKS
+367 EAVAEVKNGVVAGKS
-382 VGTAII
+382 VGRADI

-395 PNVNKECIVNVSRE
+395 PNVKKTCVVYVSKE
-409 LDKSTVTAV
+409 LDKSKVTAV
-418 KSDNNIRVNWSR
+418 RNDKNINVNWTK
-430 VAHASSYI
+430 VAHASSYV
-438 LSRYNKITGFVGKV
+438 LSRYNKITGIVNDI
-452 YEGSD
+452 YEGTD
-457 TEFED
+457 TAFED
-462 KDLLSGKYVYTVTA
+462 KDLTSGKYIYTVKA
-476 VVDKNDANANL
+476 IVDENEADANL
-487 YSNSIS
+487 YSNSVS

-507 IEVANDYKHMGLFVG
+507 IEVANDYQHMGLFVG

-532 PGNATN
+532 PGNSTN

-722 SGNVAAD
+722 SGNVTAD

-845 IKKVQIGQLLSKISF
+845 IKKVK
-860 MPRISRNS
+860 M

>member
-47 NTNEYNKPDFLTD
+47 NTNENNKPDFLTD

-81 DPQTWSI
+81 DPQTWSM

-93 YEIDKIVLYWE
+93 YEIDKVVLYWE

-179 MPNLAKNATAVASSD
+179 MPNLAENATAVASSD

-224 EEKADENITLSWN
+224 EEKANENITLSWN

-260 TSDDGETWTDM
+260 ISDDGETWTDM

-284 IRLKEAVTTSHLRL
+284 IRLKEAVTTTHLRL

-335 NLDKEEDNKV
+335 NLDKKEDNKV
-345 ELEYKLSPFNTSQ
+345 ELEYNLAPSNTSQ
-358 TDIVWSSSN
+358 TDVVWSSSN
-367 EAVAEVKNGVVTGKS
+367 EAVAEVKNGVVAGKS
-382 VGTAII
+382 VGRADI

-395 PNVNKECIVNVSRE
+395 PNVKKTCVVYVSKE
-409 LDKSTVTAV
+409 LDKSKVTAV
-418 KSDNNIRVNWSR
+418 RNDKNINVNWTK
-430 VAHASSYI
+430 VAHASSYV
-438 LSRYNKITGFVGKV
+438 LSRYNKSTGIVNDI
-452 YEGSD
+452 YEGTD
-457 TEFED
+457 TTFED
-462 KDLLSGKYVYTVTA
+462 KDLTSGKYVYTVKA
-476 VVDKNDANANL
+476 IVDENAADANL
-487 YSNSIS
+487 YSNSVS

-498 VIIPEPVTG
+498 VIIPESVTG
-507 IEVANDYKHMGLFVG
+507 IEVANDYQHMGLFVG
-522 GSGKIRYSVL
+522 GSGKIRYSVI
-532 PGNATN
+532 PSNATN

-545 LNEKVATV
+545 LNEKVAIV

-640 NGVVTSKNSGSTI
+640 NGVVISKNSGSTI

-722 SGNVAAD
+722 SGNVTAD

-800 KAVKTVKKAKKVK
+800 KAVKTVKKAKTVK

-845 IKKVQIGQLLSKISF
+845 IKKVK
-860 MPRISRNS
+860 M

>member
-81 DPQTWSI
+81 DPQTWSM

-93 YEIDKIVLYWE
+93 YEIDKVVLYWE

-179 MPNLAKNATAVASSD
+179 MPNLAENATAVSSSD

-224 EEKADENITLSWN
+224 EEKANENITLSWN

-260 TSDDGETWTDM
+260 PSDDGETWTDM

-335 NLDKEEDNKV
+335 NLDKKEDNKV
-345 ELEYKLSPFNTSQ
+345 ELEYNLAPSNTSQ
-358 TDIVWSSSN
+358 TDVVWSSSN
-367 EAVAEVKNGVVTGKS
+367 EAVAEVKNGVVAGKS
-382 VGTAII
+382 VGRADI

-395 PNVNKECIVNVSRE
+395 PNVKKTCVVYVSKE
-409 LDKSTVTAV
+409 LDKSKVTAV
-418 KSDNNIRVNWSR
+418 RNDKNINVNWTK
-430 VAHASSYI
+430 VAHASSYV
-438 LSRYNKITGFVGKV
+438 LSRYNKSTGIVNDI
-452 YEGSD
+452 YEGTD
-457 TEFED
+457 TAFED
-462 KDLLSGKYVYTVTA
+462 KDLTSGKYVYTVKA
-476 VVDKNDANANL
+476 IVDENAADANL
-487 YSNSIS
+487 YSNSVS

-498 VIIPEPVTG
+498 VIIPESVTG
-507 IEVANDYKHMGLFVG
+507 IEVANDYQHMGLFVG

-532 PGNATN
+532 PSNATN

-640 NGVVTSKNSGSTI
+640 NGVVISKNSGSTI

-722 SGNVAAD
+722 SGNVTAD

-800 KAVKTVKKAKKVK
+800 KAVKTVKKAKTVK

-845 IKKVQIGQLLSKISF
+845 IKKVK
-860 MPRISRNS
+860 M

>member
-81 DPQTWSI
+81 DPQTWSM

-93 YEIDKIVLYWE
+93 YEIDKVVLYWE

-114 VSENKTDWMEVASE
+114 VSENKIDWMEVASE

-179 MPNLAKNATAVASSD
+179 MPNLAENATAVSSSD

-224 EEKADENITLSWN
+224 EEKANENITLSWN

-260 TSDDGETWTDM
+260 ISDDGETWTDM

-345 ELEYKLSPFNTSQ
+345 ELEYNLAPSNTSQ
-358 TDIVWSSSN
+358 TDVVWSSSN
-367 EAVAEVKNGVVTGKS
+367 EAVAEVKNGVVAGKS
-382 VGTAII
+382 VGRADI

-395 PNVNKECIVNVSRE
+395 PNVKKTCVVYVSKE
-409 LDKSTVTAV
+409 LDKSKVTAV
-418 KSDNNIRVNWSR
+418 RNDKNINVNWTK
-430 VAHASSYI
+430 VAHASSYV
-438 LSRYNKITGFVGKV
+438 LSRYNKSTGIVNDI
-452 YEGSD
+452 YEGTD
-457 TEFED
+457 TAFED
-462 KDLLSGKYVYTVTA
+462 KDLTSGKYVYTVKA
-476 VVDKNDANANL
+476 IVDENAADANL
-487 YSNSIS
+487 YSNSVS

-498 VIIPEPVTG
+498 VIIPESVTG
-507 IEVANDYKHMGLFVG
+507 IEVANDYQHMGLFVG
-522 GSGKIRYSVL
+522 GSGKIRYSVI
-532 PGNATN
+532 PSNATN

-640 NGVVTSKNSGSTI
+640 NGVVISKNSGSTI

-722 SGNVAAD
+722 SGNVTAD

-800 KAVKTVKKAKKVK
+800 KAVKTVKKAKTVK

-845 IKKVQIGQLLSKISF
+845 IKKVK
-860 MPRISRNS
+860 M

>member
-81 DPQTWSI
+81 DPQTWSM

-93 YEIDKIVLYWE
+93 YEIDKVVLYWE
-104 NAAAKKYKIY
+104 NTAAKKYKIY

-179 MPNLAKNATAVASSD
+179 MPNLAENATAVSSSD

-224 EEKADENITLSWN
+224 EEKANENITLSWN

-335 NLDKEEDNKV
+335 NLDKKEDNKV
-345 ELEYKLSPFNTSQ
+345 ELEYNLAPSNTSQ
-358 TDIVWSSSN
+358 TDVVWSSSN
-367 EAVAEVKNGVVTGKS
+367 EAVAEVKNGVVAGKS
-382 VGTAII
+382 VGRADI

-395 PNVNKECIVNVSRE
+395 PNVKKTCVVYVSKE
-409 LDKSTVTAV
+409 LDKSKVTAV
-418 KSDNNIRVNWSR
+418 RNDKNINVNWTK
-430 VAHASSYI
+430 VAHASSYV
-438 LSRYNKITGFVGKV
+438 LSRYNKSTGIVNDI
-452 YEGSD
+452 YEGTD
-457 TEFED
+457 TAFED
-462 KDLLSGKYVYTVTA
+462 KDLTSGKYVYTVKA
-476 VVDKNDANANL
+476 IVDENAADANL
-487 YSNSIS
+487 YSNSVS

-498 VIIPEPVTG
+498 VIIPESVTG
-507 IEVANDYKHMGLFVG
+507 IEVANDYQHMGLFVG

-532 PGNATN
+532 PSNATN

-640 NGVVTSKNSGSTI
+640 NGVVISKNSGSTI

-722 SGNVAAD
+722 SGNVTAD

-742 GKVVAT
+742 CKVVAT

-800 KAVKTVKKAKKVK
+800 KAVKTVKKAKTVK

-845 IKKVQIGQLLSKISF
+845 IKKVK
-860 MPRISRNS
+860 M